1 MGQETTQ
8 QLWQNHHHSHKQMS
22 TITAHKLD
30 CVKNHKRKKKKKKKE
45 RKKKKKATLFHL
57 MGSNN
62 NLKNNIFLLNTN

>member
-30 CVKNHKRKKKKKKKE
+30 CVKNHKRKKKKKKKKE
-45 RKKKKKATLFHL
+45 RKKKK
-57 MGSNN
+57 SNTVS
-62 NLKNNIFLLNTN
+62 LNGQQ